1 MSKPKVFR
9 YPLGL
14 IDQNTDYVKIDAY
27 EYKPPGVGQLGADNF
42 SIPTSDRNYQSL
54 SRKKVIGTLL
64 LPMPQSLPTNSQ
76 SAGWGQGQLSGLTAA
91 GIGAAQQVIGSK
103 EPVPSFFNQVGSL
116 VNKITSSAQTGL
128 GQRAIQNF
136 FTTTAVQQLLGQS
149 QNQDLFGEVL
159 ARQSGAVINEN
170 IELLFRGVNLREG
183 FSLAFDLAP
192 RDANEARVIREMVY
206 FLKSEM
212 SPKKGTASG
221 AAGGLFLTAPSVFKV
236 QYMSGGNPHPY
247 LNRFKI
253 CALQGL
259 GLNFTGSGTYA
270 TYSDGTPVN
279 MNLSLNFQE
288 LTPIYFEDYE
298 SAEGQTGVGY

>member
-27 EYKPPGVGQLGADNF
+27 KYEPPGVGQLGPTNF
-42 SIPTSDRNYQSL
+42 TIPTSDKNYQSL
-54 SRKKVIGTLL
+54 SGKKVRGTLL

-91 GIGAAQQVIGSK
+91 GVGAAQQVIGSK
-103 EPVPSFFNQVGSL
+103 EPVPTFFNQVGSL

-128 GQRAIQNF
+128 GQKTIQNF
-136 FTTTAVQQLLGQS
+136 FATKAIEQLLG

-159 ARQSGAVINEN
+159 GRETGAVINEN

-192 RDANEARVIREMVY
+192 RDASEARVIREMVY
-206 FLKSEM
+206 FLKAEM
-212 SPKKGTASG
+212 SPKKGTASES
-221 AAGGLFLTAPSVFKV
+221 AGGLFLTAPSVFKV
-236 QYMSGGNPHPY
+236 QYMSGGKPHPY

-253 CALQGL
+253 CALQNL

-279 MNLSLNFQE
+279 MNLTLNFQE
-288 LTPIYFEDYE
+288 LTPIYFEDYG

>member
-1 MSKPKVFR
+1 MSKPTVFR

-27 EYKPPGVGQLGADNF
+27 KYEPPGVGQLSSDNF
-42 SIPTSDRNYQSL
+42 TIPTSDRNYQSL
-54 SRKKVIGTLL
+54 SGKKVRGTLL

-76 SAGWGQGQLSGLTAA
+76 SAQWGSGGLSGITAA

-103 EPVPSFFNQVGSL
+103 EPVPTFFNQVGSL

-128 GQRAIQNF
+128 GQKTIQNF
-136 FTTTAVQQLLGQS
+136 FATKAIEQLLG

-159 ARQSGAVINEN
+159 GRQTGAVINEN
-170 IELLFRGVNLREG
+170 IELLFRGVNLRDS
-183 FSLAFDLAP
+183 FDLAFDLAP
-192 RDANEARVIREMVY
+192 RDAVEARVIREMVY
-206 FLKSEM
+206 FLKAEM

-236 QYMSGGNPHPY
+236 QYMSGGKPHPY

-259 GLNFTGSGTYA
+259 SLNFTGSGTYA

-279 MNLSLNFQE
+279 MNLTLGFQE
-288 LTPIYFEDYE
+288 LTPIYFEDYG
-298 SAEGQTGVGY
+298 SAEGKTGVGY

>member
-1 MSKPKVFR
+1 MSKPTVFR

-27 EYKPPGVGQLGADNF
+27 KYEPPGVGQLSSNNF
-42 SIPTSDRNYQSL
+42 TIPTSDRNYQSL
-54 SRKKVIGTLL
+54 SGKTVRGTLL

-76 SAGWGQGQLSGLTAA
+76 SAGWGQGQLSGLTGTLL
-91 GIGAAQQVIGSK
+91 GIGQKTITNGPIEGLKA
-103 EPVPSFFNQVGSL
+103 L
-116 VNKITSSAQTGL
+116 ITSGKAVVEASQTGL
-128 GQRAIQNF
+128 GQKAIQNF
-136 FTTTAVQQLLGQS
+136 FAAQAVQQLLGQD
-149 QNQDLFGEVL
+149 QNLFGEIL
-159 ARQSGAVINEN
+159 GRETGAVINEN

-183 FSLAFDLAP
+183 FSLVFDLAP

-206 FLKSEM
+206 FLKAEM
-212 SPKKGTASG
+212 SAKKGTASG

-236 QYMSGGNPHPY
+236 QYMSGGKPHPY

-259 GLNFTGSGTYA
+259 SLNFTGSGTYA

-288 LTPIYFEDYE
+288 LTPIYFEDYG
-298 SAEGQTGVGY
+298 SAEGKTGVGY

>member
-1 MSKPKVFR
+1 MSKPTVFR

-27 EYKPPGVGQLGADNF
+27 KYEPPGVGQLSSNNF
-42 SIPTSDRNYQSL
+42 TIPTSDKNYQSL
-54 SRKKVIGTLL
+54 SGKTVRGTLL

-76 SAGWGQGQLSGLTAA
+76 SAQWGSGGLSGLDAA
-91 GIGAAQQVIGSK
+91 GIGVAQETIKAGN
-103 EPVPSFFNQVGSL
+103 PVKSFGEGISAFI
-116 VNKITSSAQTGL
+116 NKATSSSQTGL
-128 GQRAIQNF
+128 GQKTIQNF
-136 FTTTAVQQLLGQS
+136 FAVQAYQQLLGQ
-149 QNQDLFGEVL
+149 NQGLFGEIL
-159 ARQSGAVINEN
+159 GRETGAVINEN

-206 FLKSEM
+206 FLKAEM
-212 SPKKGTASG
+212 SAKKGTASG

-236 QYMSGGNPHPY
+236 QYMSGGKPHPY

-259 GLNFTGSGTYA
+259 SLNFTGSGTYA

-279 MNLSLNFQE
+279 MNLTLGFQE
-288 LTPIYFEDYE
+288 LTPIYFEDYV
-298 SAEGQTGVGY
+298 SAEGKTGVGY